1 MGVFRHRHQYEV
13 RRRDRRRFF
22 LSAGAPTNGTFRWY
36 TDATPDGSMS
46 GLAAENTAPTL
57 TGAQTMGGIVRLRV
71 QLTTTVTAL
80 HMEYSVDGTNWADV
94 PNADNSGVSNAENR
108 WFTWANGAATAGGTI
123 GTQLLTGTQASG
135 TYIEARGQTATV
147 SGGNRTEF
155 DLAFKVRWPP
165 PETTILIRL
174 LDGASPITLP
184 QTISLTTCAVADRLH
199 TIDKADTNAS
209 GGQNREVNHG
219 AWPRIFHDG
228 TYWWMYTVQPAT
240 STSTVVYYRSSD
252 LASWTKFTVAGGAG
266 TISTTAE
273 TDVKHTPWM
282 RTISGTPVAGVGLF
296 PSSGNMRYLR
306 GYVSAG
312 AITWASPVD
321 IGAARPGSQS
331 HSCID
336 QGGFHWIAGIN
347 GTTGVWARRSTS
359 ADDGSTG
366 YVPAFGSQLSLTDSG
381 VAAGNILALVP
392 LASNKVLAIW
402 RNGTALKSAEV
413 TGSGWGS
420 ASTATATAA
429 INIDDWGATLAGDGF
444 VYLLHTDNAGT
455 GGTWKTRKYDVGT
468 PGWSAGTDPG
478 AAQPTQ
484 NSNADGLVVTA
495 SGATD
500 VYAFGTTVGTDGG
513 QDRTITAIKWNGS
526 AWSNEGV
533 VTPAGGRGNGDDIA
547 GPPIAAA
554 GAIPIVYLFNDN
566 DVNGFPYTY
575 EVHVLTVAEEVPLG
589 DINVNPQTVTGGASG
604 AVPQGTLTVAGQ
616 VPTVGTT
623 LPQGSITLTG
633 RTPTGSGRD
642 TAAAGSLTIAGSAP
656 GSASTSLPAGSITVA
671 GQVPAPATGLPVGAR
686 TVTGQTPTGGG
697 TGAVPVGS
705 IVLNG
710 QAPSEP
716 GAPDVVPKGVIT
728 IAGQAPTGTTSDT
741 AAKGSI
747 TTTGQTTPSAA
758 TALPSGTIT
767 LTGQV
772 PAASTSLPV
781 GSIVISGKTPSEPG
795 APDVVPTGTITVTG
809 RTPTGTTA
817 GTANKGA
824 LTITGQ
830 SPTGGGASLPVG
842 GLVLTGRQP
851 SGTTGDI
858 VPKGSI
864 TIGGQIPGGGE
875 FVIIVAPYVDADIN
889 QATVDGEL
897 SEAETSGELS
907 LAGVSGTIRR

>member
-1 MGVFRHRHQYEV
+1 MPLDATGGIY
-13 RRRDRRRFF
+13 RRRFDYRPNRKKRF
-22 LSAGAPTNGTFRWY
+22 ETAAGAPPNGTYRWY
-36 TDATPDGSMS
+36 TDATPDGSMVA
-46 GLAAENTAPTL
+46 LAAANTPPTL

-108 WFTWANGAATAGGTI
+108 WFTWANGAATAGATI

-135 TYIEARGQTATV
+135 TYIEARGQGATV
-147 SGGNRTEF
+147 SGSNRTEF

-184 QTISLTTCAVADRLH
+184 QTISLTTCAVADRLY

-266 TISTTAE
+266 TISTTSE

-282 RTISGTPVAGVGLF
+282 RTITGTPVAGVGLF

-312 AITWASPVD
+312 AITWASSVD

-347 GTTGVWARRSTS
+347 GTTGVWARRSTA

-429 INIDDWGATLAGDGF
+429 INIDDWGAALAGDGF
-444 VYLLHTDNAGT
+444 VYLIHTDNAGT
-455 GGTWKTRKYDVGT
+455 GGTWKTRKYNVGT

-495 SGATD
+495 SGSTD

-547 GPPIAAA
+547 GPPVAAA

-566 DVNGFPYTY
+566 DVTGFPYTY
-575 EVHVLTVAEEVPLG
+575 EVHVLTVAG
-589 DINVNPQTVTGGASG
+589 DVTGTVTGKGIIVNGGTVTATAGQSATGTVTAAGIVVGGGSVVGSTTATGIVTGKGIVVGGGSVTATAGSGATGTVSAGAIVVGGGSITGSAGATGIVTAGAILVGGGAVTGSGGTASG
-604 AVPQGTLTVAGQ
+604 AEGVVTSKGITVVGGTVTATAGQ
-616 VPTVGTT
+616 
-623 LPQGSITLTG
+623 
-633 RTPTGSGRD
+633 
-642 TAAAGSLTIAGSAP
+642 SA
-656 GSASTSLPAGSITVA
+656 
-671 GQVPAPATGLPVGAR
+671 
-686 TVTGQTPTGGG
+686 
-697 TGAVPVGS
+697 
-705 IVLNG
+705 
-710 QAPSEP
+710 
-716 GAPDVVPKGVIT
+716 
-728 IAGQAPTGTTSDT
+728 
-741 AAKGSI
+741 
-747 TTTGQTTPSAA
+747 
-758 TALPSGTIT
+758 
-767 LTGQV
+767 
-772 PAASTSLPV
+772 
-781 GSIVISGKTPSEPG
+781 
-795 APDVVPTGTITVTG
+795 TGTITAGAIVVGGGSVTG
-809 RTPTGTTA
+809 VAGTTGIVTGKA
-817 GTANKGA
+817 ITVGGSTVTATA
-824 LTITGQ
+824 GQ
-830 SPTGGGASLPVG
+830 SATGIVTGKGIIVGGITVTGSTATGNEGVVTAGQILVGGGTVTATAGQSAIGAVTGGGIAVG
-842 GLVLTGRQP
+842 GGTVNGTAGRSDSATVTAKAIIVGGSSVTATDGTVL
-851 SGTTGDI
+851 I
-858 VPKGSI
+858 VPYVS
-864 TIGGQIPGGGE
+864 GE
-875 FVIIVAPYVDADIN
+875 ISDALI
-889 QATVDGEL
+889 DGEL
-897 SEAETSGELS
+897 SDAET
-907 LAGVSGTIRR
+907 VGTISGALVGASIRR